1 LDIQKRILR
10 FITRANW
17 IFFAVA
23 VLIGLFAFQF
33 DFTLG
38 IFAGGLIVTINFHL
52 LARTLKKALT
62 PPHLVSH
69 NVIIAKYYVRFIA
82 SGVII
87 FFLISGHYVDPLG
100 LFVGLSVVVASI
112 VVATVRELKNLIF
125 KEAF

>member
-1 LDIQKRILR
+1 MDIQKRILH

-17 IFFAVA
+17 IIFAA
-23 VLIGLFAFQF
+23 ALFIGLAAFGL

-38 IFAGGLIVTINFHL
+38 ILAGGLIVTINFHL
-52 LARTLKKALT
+52 LARTLNKSLT

>member
-1 LDIQKRILR
+1 LDIQKRILH

-17 IFFAVA
+17 ILFVAA
-23 VLIGLFAFQF
+23 VLVGLVAFQF
-33 DFTLG
+33 DVALG
-38 IFAGGLIVTINFHL
+38 IFAGGLIVTVNFHL
-52 LARTLKKALT
+52 LARTLKKSLT